1 VLLHGRL
8 LEHSNHHR
16 KVAQS
21 GAKGGNA
28 MSTRRV
34 GLFAWLC
41 ITAGVLIP
49 GAAQAQNTFR
59 VYGGLA
65 PTPYKISFDSKS
77 PYPSQTAKSQ
87 YTAAN
92 VGLSWISPTGIF
104 VDFAA
109 SQSLS
114 ATHDL
119 WDSVPGGQSKDFSHD
134 SYTLTGGY
142 NHGFAQG
149 ASVSGFG
156 GLISSRT
163 ILNAPKPP
171 LPFSKDTFDARG
183 IFIGVGGGIPA
194 LGGQI
199 TGSLAV
205 AGMSGTWKDDNG
217 FNNHADT
224 TFGFSLGAAYTY
236 KFSPA
241 WGITADLKGQSYKY
255 NFAVYSTTQP
265 AYTVTEKIVSAGVR
279 LSYQF

>member
-1 VLLHGRL
+1 
-8 LEHSNHHR
+8 
-16 KVAQS
+16 
-21 GAKGGNA
+21 

-41 ITAGVLIP
+41 ITAGVLVP

-59 VYGGLA
+59 VYAGLA
-65 PTPYKISFDSKS
+65 PTKYQISFDNNA
-77 PYPSQTAKSQ
+77 PYAGQTAKAQ

-92 VGLSWISPTGIF
+92 VGLTWISSMGIY

-119 WDSVPGGQSKDFSHD
+119 WESVGGGSQDFSHD
-134 SYTLTGGY
+134 YYTLTGGY
-142 NHGFAQG
+142 NHPFSSG
-149 ASVSGFG
+149 ASVTGFG
-156 GLISSRT
+156 GFISSHT
-163 ILNAPKPP
+163 TLNAPQG
-171 LPFSKDTFDARG
+171 FFGFTKDTFDARG
-183 IFIGVGGGIPA
+183 IFIGVGGGMPA

-199 TGSLAV
+199 TGSVAV
-205 AGMSGTWKDDNG
+205 AGMSGTWKDDSG
-217 FNNHADT
+217 FNNSADT

-255 NFAVYSTTQP
+255 NFGAYQAEP
-265 AYTVTEKIVSAGVR
+265 PYTVTEKITSVGVR